1 MTMRV
6 AMMVMGSQNEREIRG
21 NGEMVSNYL
30 MLIGIKTV
38 ASVTL

>member
-6 AMMVMGSQNEREIRG
+6 AMMVMGSQNGSGIRG

-30 MLIGIKTV
+30 MLIG
-38 ASVTL
+38 